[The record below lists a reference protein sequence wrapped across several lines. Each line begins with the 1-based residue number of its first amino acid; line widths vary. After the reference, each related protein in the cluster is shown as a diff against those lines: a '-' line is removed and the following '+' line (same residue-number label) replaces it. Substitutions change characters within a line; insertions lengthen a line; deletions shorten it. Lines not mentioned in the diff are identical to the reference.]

1 LGGENTTG
9 RRCTPRKLPA
19 FAKRRAN
26 KYTLRTMIPPK
37 DSSHSWFARFF
48 LPIIAA
54 VMIDGISE
62 ALKAFGTF
70 IVKEISYAVMLTRV
84 DWDGVFALVIG
95 TSAMIVALYFALK
108 KSASYESHNVGKRV
122 EVLVV
127 ALIFLGSTNL
137 WEVALQRPTMRDR
150 YNEILPGQSSLQ
162 DVNTKFLASWNQR
175 VYFHTDEASGLC
187 VNDCSFALVYD
198 VPKIFGEGLF
208 KLDFD
213 VNKKVLRKK
222 WYD

>member
-1 LGGENTTG
+1 
-9 RRCTPRKLPA
+9 
-19 FAKRRAN
+19 
-26 KYTLRTMIPPK
+26 
-37 DSSHSWFARFF
+37 
-48 LPIIAA
+48 
-54 VMIDGISE
+54 MIDGISE